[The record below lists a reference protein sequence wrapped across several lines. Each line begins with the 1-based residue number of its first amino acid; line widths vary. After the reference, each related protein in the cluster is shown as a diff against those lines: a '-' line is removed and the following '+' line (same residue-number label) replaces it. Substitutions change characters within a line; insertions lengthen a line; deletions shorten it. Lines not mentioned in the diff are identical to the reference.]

1 MILDFKTA
9 VTLFVRDAKID
20 ISEEELTEIIKLYFD
35 FIKEEIESGNLEQ
48 IRLKYFGSFKPMFG
62 KIKHLEKNINWEK
75 FNPKE
80 KERYVKLF
88 EKLKTITDK
97 DQEQP

>member
-9 VTLFVRDAKID
+9 TALFLKESKLD
-20 ISEEELTEIIKLYFD
+20 ITEEELTQIIKLYFD

-62 KIKHLEKNINWEK
+62 KIKHLEKNINWDK
-75 FNPKE
+75 FSTKE

-88 EKLKTITDK
+88 RRFKEITETDP
-97 DQEQP
+97 EGS